1 MPLGVLT
8 GTLKSA
14 FRRKA
19 YSAPVNHPLR
29 NRMNLVFIS
38 SSVPLAAPASGFD
51 IANRVI
57 FDALLRHGHRVTA
70 MGFAPPGAALAY
82 PEETVVLG
90 REDFTTAAAGG
101 ARKAAWLVRA
111 LARRTSVASA
121 KMLGVSRRRFA
132 DALGHRRPF
141 DALVLNSVQLPGAFL
156 HLLKEE
162 PSVYVAHNVEH
173 RSAAENARSAT
184 RALERYLFH
193 REHRCLEWL
202 ETALCR
208 RARHVFALSE
218 TDRAELAEGKGV
230 SSSVLP
236 LVTDIAPPPPTHRAQ
251 ATHDIGLI
259 GTWTWQP
266 NRVGLTWF
274 LDEVV
279 PHLGPDVTIA
289 IAGNLGEKPPV
300 NHPGLRFMGRVEDA
314 RAFIRGSGVVALA
327 SRGGTGVQLKTIETF
342 EMGLPSV
349 ATSSAL
355 RGVAAI
361 PANCTAADDPKAFAE
376 ALIRQVEAARQ
387 GRDLIA
393 DGRQFHR
400 DQLRGLDDALAAG
413 LAGLRS

>member
-1 MPLGVLT
+1 M
-8 GTLKSA
+8 K
-14 FRRKA
+14 
-19 YSAPVNHPLR
+19 
-29 NRMNLVFIS
+29 LVFIS
-38 SSVPLAAPASGFD
+38 SSVPLAAPSSGFD

-57 FDALLRHGHRVTA
+57 FDALTRHGHRVTA
-70 MGFAPPGAALAY
+70 MGFAPPGATLAY
-82 PEETVVLG
+82 PDETVVLG
-90 REDFTTAAAGG
+90 REDFTTTGAGG
-101 ARKAAWLVRA
+101 ARKAAWLLRA

-132 DALGHRRPF
+132 DALGYRRPF

-156 HLLKEE
+156 HLLKDE

-173 RSAAENARSAT
+173 RSAAENALSAT
-184 RALERYLFH
+184 RAFERYLFR
-193 REHRCLEWL
+193 RECRCLEWL

-218 TDRAELAEGKGV
+218 TDRAELVDGHDVA
-230 SSSVLP
+230 SSVLP
-236 LVTDIAPPPPTHRAQ
+236 LVTDIAPPPPTRRAPV
-251 ATHDIGLI
+251 THDIGLV

-266 NRVGLTWF
+266 NRAGLVWF
-274 LDEVV
+274 LNEVV
-279 PHLGPDVTIA
+279 PHLGPDVSIA
-289 IAGNLGEKPPV
+289 IAGNVGEKPALR
-300 NHPGLRFMGRVEDA
+300 HPGVRFLGRVEDA

-349 ATSSAL
+349 ATASAL

-361 PANCTAADDPKAFAE
+361 PANCTAADDPKAFAQ
-376 ALIRQVEAARQ
+376 ALTEQVEAARQ
-387 GRDLIA
+387 GENLLA

-413 LAGLRS
+413 LAALQT